1 MARAKIFRGLV
12 GLVAL
17 LAMAP
22 AWAASPTSLNVTVYE
37 TEVCNDGGCTTIL
50 EETAGVSADLVSGTG
65 AFGERSGIPAGT
77 YDRFRF
83 TIANQGTFSGDNT
96 ACSGTTTVTD
106 QSFLIDGTQDAA
118 AQVTVNFATADATPP
133 GSTSWYA
140 NGSDTHPF
148 LMTAPILVEA
158 GTTTDVSLQFNTADT
173 LACDSSGNITIAP
186 PTFSVS
192 SHVESAGGDFT
203 GGDYWL
209 MGISV
214 HAGRLTAVTDY
225 GAGAIITGEY
235 PEEAVATGE
244 RLPPYVSSTGE
255 SAYGILLSDAT
266 HGDEYRAQMRVRTTR
281 EVRWGMKVRF
291 NPPDSSGA
299 GTADVLRNPGK
310 HRHSVVAGEG
320 DDSFASAPPTDASS
334 VIETV
339 DYEIDPHNR
348 LNIYMTDGRIV
359 RGALTPDYETFLV
372 AEVDDGVGFTMGVQ
386 VAPGATSLAEGLY
399 AWNNYDLEI
408 ERDDDDTGTTCSADG
423 AGENGDECLR
433 MTYTSSV
440 AWLDLDATGLT
451 MDSLRSKVS
460 IEDPDTTSPLFT
472 TEDHDESES
481 GTRTDYSLDSLTD
494 GAGYVGPDAILW
506 LAQAPSK
513 GMAIMAGETT
523 DLDPNETTANLY
535 RHRLSYFMLPRL
547 STGTEATG
555 IHTRSSLAGTYFLAG
570 MWDEPTTSEV
580 AFGATVGEI
589 VLNADGTGTLSG
601 QDIDHLRTVSATSD
615 SFAWDVVTFCLG
627 VESDSS
633 GGFVRFDP
641 RDPAHLDSCAPEGR
655 LIDVVKVVD
664 PSVADIAD
672 ASTADTK
679 AILFVS
685 RDGNVLSYL
694 DPRSLDTTVDGRSL
708 GNAIRLQ

>member
-1 MARAKIFRGLV
+1 MARANIFRGLAGV
-12 GLVAL
+12 FAL

-65 AFGERSGIPAGT
+65 AFGERSGIPAGS

-96 ACSGTTTVTD
+96 ACSKTTIATD
-106 QSFLIDGTQDAA
+106 QPFLIDGTQGDT
-118 AQVTVNFATADATPP
+118 AQVTVSFATADATPP

-148 LMTAPILVEA
+148 LMTAPIIVEEGA
-158 GTTTDVSLQFNTADT
+158 TTDVSLQFNTADT
-173 LACDSSGNITIAP
+173 LGCDGSGDITIAP

-209 MGISV
+209 MGVSV
-214 HAGRLTAVTDY
+214 HAGSLTAVTDY
-225 GAGAIITGEY
+225 GAGDIIADEY
-235 PEEAVATGE
+235 PDGPVATGE

-255 SAYGILLSDAT
+255 SAYGILLSDPT

-310 HRHSVVAGEG
+310 HRHSVVAG
-320 DDSFASAPPTDASS
+320 DDNFTAADNSDAGS

-339 DYEIDPHNR
+339 DYEIDSHNR
-348 LNIYMTDGRIV
+348 LNVYMTDGRII
-359 RGALTPDYETFLV
+359 RGALTPDYETFLL

-386 VAPGATSLAEGLY
+386 VTSGAASLADGLY

-433 MTYTSSV
+433 TTYASSV

-460 IEDPDTTSPLFT
+460 IDDPETTSPGIT
-472 TEDHDESES
+472 TEDHDESEL
-481 GTRTDYSLDSLTD
+481 GTRAHYSLDSLAD
-494 GAGYVGPDAILW
+494 GAGYVGPDANQW

-513 GMAIMAGETT
+513 DMAIMAGETT

-535 RHRLSYFMLPRL
+535 RHRLAYFMLPRL
-547 STGTEATG
+547 STGAEAIG

-570 MWDEPTTSEV
+570 MWDERTTGDV
-580 AFGATVGEI
+580 AFGATVGEV

-601 QDIDHLRTVSATSD
+601 QDIDNLRTVSAVSD

-627 VESDSS
+627 VEPDGS
-633 GGFVRFDP
+633 GGYVRLDP
-641 RDPAHLDSCAPEGR
+641 RDPVRLESCSPEGR

-685 RDGNVLSYL
+685 RDGSVLSYL